1 MEVVKEHPNN
11 SNFLDPNGDFE
22 DELPGEKN
30 LNYLTASATQEEL
43 ETLFENI
50 ARKKKEIQEGVKE
63 LEEVIRKHTE
73 IIRNI
78 NLKSKD

>member
-1 MEVVKEHPNN
+1 MQNLDVVKENPH
-11 SNFLDPNGDFE
+11 NFNFVKTNRYFE

-50 ARKKKEIQEGVKE
+50 AQKKKEI
-63 LEEVIRKHTE
+63 
-73 IIRNI
+73 
-78 NLKSKD
+78 